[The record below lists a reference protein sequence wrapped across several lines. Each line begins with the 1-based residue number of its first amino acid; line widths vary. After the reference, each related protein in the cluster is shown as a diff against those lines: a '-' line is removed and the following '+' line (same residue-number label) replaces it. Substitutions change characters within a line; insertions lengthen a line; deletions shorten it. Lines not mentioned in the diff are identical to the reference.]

1 MYLGYRFRGCIS
13 SWAPCWVGGADPPL
27 GVPRRAGLDW
37 VIAVFPTSRRMTG
50 QEETSANNLSEDDLW
65 KEKLHSGIS
74 GVSKGMPLKTS
85 SSFLLSIWLM
95 MFPHVGLLPE
105 VLFACSMSVWTC
117 LPPGMCVYESEHMKR
132 AEGGPMVSLGACVVC
147 DSVFEWLHHISL
159 ARVGI
164 PQEGSVFIFPFFQGG
179 CGLRIRFHV
188 GVFLDVRV
196 CYDHLSK
203 GPASTCLQCACVSV
217 FTRVTLSLSLVV
229 FLR

>member
-1 MYLGYRFRGCIS
+1 
-13 SWAPCWVGGADPPL
+13 
-27 GVPRRAGLDW
+27 
-37 VIAVFPTSRRMTG
+37 MTG

-74 GVSKGMPLKTS
+74 GVSKGVPLKTS

-117 LPPGMCVYESEHMKR
+117 LPPGMCVYESERMKR

-196 CYDHLSK
+196 CYDQLSK

>member
-1 MYLGYRFRGCIS
+1 
-13 SWAPCWVGGADPPL
+13 
-27 GVPRRAGLDW
+27 
-37 VIAVFPTSRRMTG
+37 MTG

-65 KEKLHSGIS
+65 KEKLHSGIF
-74 GVSKGMPLKTS
+74 GVSKGVPLRTS

-95 MFPHVGLLPE
+95 MFPHVGLLLE

-117 LPPGMCVYESEHMKR
+117 LPPGMCVYESERMRR
-132 AEGGPMVSLGACVVC
+132 AEGGPMVSLGVCVVC

-164 PQEGSVFIFPFFQGG
+164 PQEGSVFIFPFFWGG
-179 CGLRIRFHV
+179 AWVEDPFSCGCLSRCAC
-188 GVFLDVRV
+188 VRV